1 MLFQLENAAKLEDI
15 LKIPIPYTEEL
26 DETEFEKFQ
35 KKVQKGKVNIPTEE
49 LEEHIA
55 KYYKRKN
62 GTDNMWM
69 YKAFPDPKEH
79 FLDKKL
85 ESLQEPPRQDQIFR
99 DCFCILND
107 SLEQIYKQDFMNVL
121 PLSNWEEFI
130 KDFSSQMIDFIQTL
144 DSSVPLVEK
153 KRLAERRTFA
163 AIGMFHFE
171 YSFYNIHS
179 IFKNKTMTD
188 FQKIR
193 AIRSFL
199 TEWEFCNTLRQ
210 ELKTFELEQWDYFFQ
225 LEDEYSFGR
234 INFDRLMNMVTAN
247 RPLPFAPPELI
258 QTNSNYYM
266 FFGWKT
272 ISIRDLDNQIVP
284 LSESIIQNYFHKDSH
299 FENDIFWFLNVR
311 PYIIYYD
318 NKRAN
323 EESYKSHKENMN
335 VENSILKC
343 PVKYIPKHD
352 MDCLHTFCMTNFKCQ
367 ETWKFLQKAHSSISL
382 EDLLR
387 SCFNIIGRMSK
398 KYDCSVYHYSL
409 QEKMKRNLLNKKK
422 LHKCNE
428 KILFPELY
436 FNQKNTRDAFAEVW
450 KKSFQFFVSDFIDFF
465 LNRKQTEVLY
475 IEKIPNFIQPT
486 LDLTCY
492 IGTDDLYTV
501 LEKKKTYLEYFN
513 TKSLF
518 VKHDNTDTSP
528 KKYKNDMYIEKID
541 SYILNLLKKT
551 VK

>member
-1 MLFQLENAAKLEDI
+1 MLFSFENAAKFEDI

-26 DETEFEKFQ
+26 EETEFEKFQ

-69 YKAFPDPKEH
+69 YKAFPDPKKH
-79 FLDKKL
+79 FLDKKIK
-85 ESLQEPPRQDQIFR
+85 SLRNPPRPDQIYR

-153 KRLAERRTFA
+153 QRLVERRTFT

-179 IFKNKTMTD
+179 IFKNETMTD

-193 AIRSFL
+193 SIRSFL
-199 TEWEFCNTLRQ
+199 TEWEFHNTLPH
-210 ELKTFELEQWDYFFQ
+210 EFKTFELEQWDYFLQ
-225 LEDEYSFGR
+225 VEDEYSFGR
-234 INFDRLMNMVTAN
+234 ISFDRLLSMVIYN
-247 RPLPFAPPELI
+247 RPLPLTPPELI
-258 QTNSNYYM
+258 QTNPNYYM
-266 FFGWKT
+266 FFGWKN
-272 ISIRDLDNQIVP
+272 ISIRDVDNEIVP
-284 LSESIIQNYFHKDSH
+284 LSENIIKNYFHKDSH
-299 FENDIFWFLNVR
+299 FEDDIFWFLNTH
-311 PYIIYYD
+311 PYIVYYD

-323 EESYKSHKENMN
+323 DESYTNHKQNIN
-335 VENSILKC
+335 LENSILKC

-352 MDCLHTFCMTNFKCQ
+352 MERLHYFCMSNFQSQ
-367 ETWKFLQKAHSSISL
+367 ETWNFLQRVHSSISL
-382 EDLLR
+382 ETLLH
-387 SCFNIIGRMSK
+387 SCFNIIGRLSK
-398 KYDCSVYHYSL
+398 KYSCSVYHYSL
-409 QEKMKRNLLNKKK
+409 QEKMKQNILNKKK

-436 FNQKNTRDAFAEVW
+436 FNDKNTQKIFANVW
-450 KKSFQFFVSDFIDFF
+450 EKSFQFFVGDFF
-465 LNRKQTEVLY
+465 HFFLHKKEKYVLY
-475 IEKIPNFIQPT
+475 VEKIPTFIHPT
-486 LDLTCY
+486 IDLTCY
-492 IGTDDLYTV
+492 IGSDDLFTV

-518 VKHDNTDTSP
+518 VKHDDTDTNL
-528 KKYKNDMYIEKID
+528 KKNKSDMYIDKID
-541 SYILNLLKKT
+541 SYILALSRRT